1 MDGLRLIDLLVKA
14 NRRQMPQELLRIQE
28 VALAQLLRNRSG
40 MMMLLLIC
48 LTVLMRIVALFG
60 FSLHFVASTAE

>member
-1 MDGLRLIDLLVKA
+1 
-14 NRRQMPQELLRIQE
+14 MPQELLRIQE